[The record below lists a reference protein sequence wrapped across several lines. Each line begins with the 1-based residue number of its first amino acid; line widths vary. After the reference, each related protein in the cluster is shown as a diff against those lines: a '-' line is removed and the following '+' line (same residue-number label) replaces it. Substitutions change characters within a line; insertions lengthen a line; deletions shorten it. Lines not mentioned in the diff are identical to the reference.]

1 MVTDLVLRVATIVF
15 AAPKP
20 VLDIVMGSA
29 TGDLSMEMAVNEAK
43 RIYWSSSA
51 KGKGGD

>member
-1 MVTDLVLRVATIVF
+1 MVAGLVLRVAL
-15 AAPKP
+15 KP
-20 VLDIVMGSA
+20 VPDIVMNSA
-29 TGDLSMEMAVNEAK
+29 TNDLSMEMAINEAK